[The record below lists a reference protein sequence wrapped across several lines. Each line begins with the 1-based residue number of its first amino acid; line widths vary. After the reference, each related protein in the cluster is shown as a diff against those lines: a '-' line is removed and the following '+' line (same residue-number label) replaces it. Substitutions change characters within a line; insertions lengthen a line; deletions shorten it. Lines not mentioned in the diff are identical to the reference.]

1 MTFQWGKLLFVWTT
15 FPVTKIIIT
24 LFRHCWVPEY
34 PTFFYKLR
42 NQLQTREK
50 NPFNSKPSDKD
61 SGYQQNNRKLKFKNR
76 KTAWMTVLLETKGFK
91 LIHRNA
97 KKLAIQNRNTGLSY
111 RNISVK
117 VPQLE
122 VSTFLFS
129 PWQEVNFN
137 QTRKPLKVKKFESL
151 RRPVNSA

>member
-1 MTFQWGKLLFVWTT
+1 MQ
-15 FPVTKIIIT
+15 
-24 LFRHCWVPEY
+24 
-34 PTFFYKLR
+34 
-42 NQLQTREK
+42 
-50 NPFNSKPSDKD
+50 
-61 SGYQQNNRKLKFKNR
+61 
-76 KTAWMTVLLETKGFK
+76 
-91 LIHRNA
+91 

-129 PWQEVNFN
+129 PWQEVDFN
-137 QTRKPLKVKKFESL
+137 QTRKPLKVEKFESL